1 MGMGADSAIK
11 DFLIA
16 ESYGRMKIK

>member
-1 MGMGADSAIK
+1 MGMGADSTIK

>member
-1 MGMGADSAIK
+1 MGMGADSTIK

-16 ESYGRMKIK
+16 ESYGKMKIK